1 MVKQNFMGY
10 HPPSPI
16 SNGGWEYHQETSN
29 SGHSNSWSYASE
41 PQDEKEN
48 YMGYFPPSQ
57 NDASHDS
64 NGGWGEQNQKTF
76 ENPYFTYQEPS
87 SLERTSNSLMQ
98 NCPTSPSSFSSENFS
113 SLDFGSTQNSCQSL
127 PPTQISMNQGL
138 SKLEIMFEKYER
150 EAQKS
155 WKRQEALS
163 KNMNG
168 DLEKIRRSL
177 EPLSKKN
184 EGQLMDMSEEVEKQ
198 DEEATASSELS
209 MKNEVVKNE
218 TTLEMTKE
226 HEESQLS
233 QISLTQKLS
242 TIESVIEKYKE
253 EIKKCWEDQ
262 QTSSMKKLLSQMLG
276 AREEVEE
283 QESEEVIPENS
294 HSSEAENH
302 MKEGLMEPPI
312 QETLDEKKTP
322 TITQPPRLGFKEVK
336 AINKSTKKRIVTKL
350 PRTTFKRR
358 STTSNPTPGPIASK
372 LNQAMYNRKLAERK
386 PRQGAIAESSP
397 LLKSFLLTNWKKRK
411 KVNNMSTVGIIS
423 LLCFVFVLCFV

>member
-1 MVKQNFMGY
+1 MIVDVVCDCT
-10 HPPSPI
+10 
-16 SNGGWEYHQETSN
+16 TSTRVRVATAVRVRVVAVVRVVLLLRCCIPLLLLFAFIVV
-29 SGHSNSWSYASE
+29 SILPCKE

-64 NGGWGEQNQKTF
+64 NGGWGEKNQKTF

-113 SLDFGSTQNSCQSL
+113 SLDFGSTQNSCQSS

-138 SKLEIMFEKYER
+138 SKLEIMIEEYER
-150 EAQKS
+150 EAQIS
-155 WKRQEALS
+155 WNEQENSFKNIEVMVNQMLS
-163 KNMNG
+163 AR
-168 DLEKIRRSL
+168 EKV
-177 EPLSKKN
+177 
-184 EGQLMDMSEEVEKQ
+184 EEKE
-198 DEEATASSELS
+198 EEATASSELP
-209 MKNEVVKNE
+209 MKNEVVENE
-218 TTLEMTKE
+218 TALEVTKE
-226 HEESQLS
+226 HSQPS
-233 QISLTQKLS
+233 QTSL
-242 TIESVIEKYKE
+242 ESVIEKYE
-253 EIKKCWEDQ
+253 EEMKKSWEEQ
-262 QTSSMKKLLSQMLG
+262 QTSSIKELLSQMLG
-276 AREEVEE
+276 AKKGVEE
-283 QESEEVIPENS
+283 HESEEVILENS

-312 QETLDEKKTP
+312 QETLDEKKTL

-358 STTSNPTPGPIASK
+358 STTSNPIPGPIASK
-372 LNQAMYNRKLAERK
+372 LNQAMYKRKLAERK